1 MVTSM
6 PSLTPMIGGAA
17 GQGEKRIVLTRPMS
31 ELATTPPSSEAAV
44 ARAREIIAREVEGLT
59 ELARSLDGSIAAA
72 AALVGGGAGRL
83 IVTGIGKSG
92 HIGAKLAATFAST
105 GTPAFFLHA
114 AEAAHGDLGMIT
126 PSDMVLAISNSG
138 NSRELYAVLDYCEA
152 NNIAVL
158 GITAN
163 PASRL
168 GRQAAVVLT
177 LPDVDEV
184 CPNKLAPTT
193 SAILTLSLGHVLA
206 VLLMEM
212 RAFAE
217 ADFAQLH
224 PGGRLGLLLSKVGRY
239 VEEYR
244 DAIPIVAPDA
254 PLGQVIDTVTAGRK
268 GCAAVV
274 SPGGALEGMITEG
287 DLRRAYAP
295 DMFAKTAR
303 EIMSPKP
310 VVVGLDAL
318 VKDAVVL
325 MKARRIATIIA
336 VDDEHR
342 PVGLLDMKDLMER
355 GYV

>member
-1 MVTSM
+1 M
-6 PSLTPMIGGAA
+6 
-17 GQGEKRIVLTRPMS
+17 LTRPTS
-31 ELATTPPSSEAAV
+31 EPTVTPLDGEAAV
-44 ARAREIIAREVEGLT
+44 GRAREIIAREVEGLT
-59 ELARSLDGSIAAA
+59 ELARSLDGSVAAA
-72 AALVGGGAGRL
+72 AALIAGGAGRL

-126 PSDMVLAISNSG
+126 RSDMVLAISNSG

-152 NNIAVL
+152 NSIAVL

-177 LPDVDEV
+177 LPEVDEV
-184 CPNKLAPTT
+184 CPNNLAPTT

-239 VEEYR
+239 VEEYCE
-244 DAIPIVAPDA
+244 AIPTVAPEA
-254 PLGQVIDTVTAGRK
+254 ALGEVIDVVTAGRK
-268 GCAAVV
+268 GCAVV
-274 SPGGALEGMITEG
+274 VGPDGGALQGMITEG

-295 DMFAKTAR
+295 DMFAKNAS
-303 EIMSPKP
+303 EIMSPRP
-310 VVVGLDAL
+310 VIVGLDAL

-325 MKARRIATIIA
+325 MKERRIAAIIA
-336 VDDEHR
+336 VDAANR
-342 PVGLLDMKDLMER
+342 PAGLLDMKDLMAR